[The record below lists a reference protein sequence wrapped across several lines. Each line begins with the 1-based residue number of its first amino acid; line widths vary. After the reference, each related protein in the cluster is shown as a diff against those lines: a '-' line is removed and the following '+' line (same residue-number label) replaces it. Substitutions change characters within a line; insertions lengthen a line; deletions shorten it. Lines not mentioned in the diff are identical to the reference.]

1 MKRVIVNADDFGLC
15 QGVNR
20 GIVLAHQKGI
30 LTSATLMANMP
41 GFDEAVEM
49 ARDHPRLGV
58 GVHLNLLRGEPVTP
72 ARDVASLV
80 RADGFLHGSA
90 YAFIRKLGSGRIS
103 GGDIEKELRA
113 QIEKAFAAGV
123 PVSHFDSEKHLH
135 MIPPVFRIVIRL
147 AEEYRVPRV
156 RYVRECC
163 LAPRVTQS
171 FKALALSLSCRF
183 MRRRILDHGIMT
195 ADHFYG
201 ICRSGQMTA
210 SRLRKILARL
220 GDGVTEIMV
229 HPGFMTS
236 DLLAMEKKIGS
247 YYINNLRE
255 RELQALLD
263 DGVKGLVRDGGIQLI
278 NFSEI

>member
-90 YAFIRKLGSGRIS
+90 YAFIRKL
-103 GGDIEKELRA
+103 
-113 QIEKAFAAGV
+113 
-123 PVSHFDSEKHLH
+123 
-135 MIPPVFRIVIRL
+135 
-147 AEEYRVPRV
+147 
-156 RYVRECC
+156 
-163 LAPRVTQS
+163 
-171 FKALALSLSCRF
+171 
-183 MRRRILDHGIMT
+183 
-195 ADHFYG
+195 
-201 ICRSGQMTA
+201 
-210 SRLRKILARL
+210 
-220 GDGVTEIMV
+220 
-229 HPGFMTS
+229 
-236 DLLAMEKKIGS
+236 
-247 YYINNLRE
+247 
-255 RELQALLD
+255 
-263 DGVKGLVRDGGIQLI
+263 
-278 NFSEI
+278 